1 MLAILEPTRVLA
13 ITADDV
19 LSLNG
24 LLVGVGCVVGFIVV
38 RWLGIWLWEALQQ
51 HPALVEYRFERKVD
65 KLVTEG
71 KFKEAGSEY
80 LRAGKS
86 DKATTLFLRGGQL
99 REVARI
105 LEQQGRLAEAAEH
118 YEKVGDIEKAGTLYA
133 EAGELQRA
141 ERALMAVSK
150 PLVVAEMYE
159 RKGHLLKA
167 AELYDNTRF
176 FTKAGDCYERA
187 GEHLRA
193 AICFQRGSLTH
204 VKRELGTGVGE
215 FDEEGLR
222 LAQSAAGLFEKVG
235 KHSEAAEMYAR
246 CGMHERAA
254 ISYAAAGMTEK
265 AAEIYDKA
273 GRAEDAAGLFEKMGQ
288 PRRAASIRA
297 EVARKEGRR
306 EDAARLYEGAGDW
319 TRAAEEYR
327 AIGDISRAAELYE
340 KHGDV
345 NMAAELY
352 GSAGDFPRAAA
363 VLEKGGE
370 FERALRLHRQTNNL
384 EGVARV
390 SEKMER
396 FLEAAEAQAA
406 MNNEEEYVRLLQAV
420 PGTHKDRRRAC
431 TLLGKLFIERGMPS
445 VARQCLAEA
454 MEGQGVRLDNLD
466 TQYFLAVASENLKEF
481 NKAKEIYER
490 ITALRFDYKDV
501 TDRLK
506 RLSASHMDTTPLPRT
521 VEPPAAAAVGAL
533 PMLGKDRYEV
543 QETVGHGSTGHVYR
557 ALDRVL
563 ARAVALKCINS
574 KDAAPLSPS
583 GFLREA
589 QIIAGLDHE
598 NIVRIYEVAQSD
610 GNLVLVLEYVE
621 GKSLRDELVAC
632 GKLPWKRAVR
642 IGVQI
647 ARALAFAHSHQL
659 VHQDVKPSNILLGP
673 GDKVKITDFGLAK
686 RTVDRA
692 GTSVTVCGTPY
703 YMSPEQVLGK
713 PVDFRTDLYSLGGT
727 LYEMVVGHPPFTD
740 PNLFEQHLTTP
751 APSARADVAEVPD
764 ALDELIRR
772 CMAKILV
779 DRPTSADAVA
789 QQLEKMMGT

>member
-1 MLAILEPTRVLA
+1 MLAT
-13 ITADDV
+13 ITVDDV
-19 LSLNG
+19 LSING
-24 LLVGVGCVVGFIVV
+24 LLVAAGILVGFVIV
-38 RWLGIWLWEALQQ
+38 RWICIWTIEAIKK
-51 HPALVEYRFERKVD
+51 HPALVEYKFERNVD
-65 KLVTEG
+65 KLVSQG
-71 KFKEAGSEY
+71 KFKEAGAEY
-80 LRAGKS
+80 MRMGKTE
-86 DKATTLFLRGGQL
+86 KATTLYLRGGQI

-141 ERALMAVSK
+141 ERTLMSVSK

-159 RKGHLLKA
+159 KKGHLLKA
-167 AELYDNTRF
+167 AELYENTRF

-193 AICFQRGSLTH
+193 AVCFQKGSLTH
-204 VKRELGTGVGE
+204 VKREMGTGVGE

-222 LAQSAAGLFEKVG
+222 LAQSAAGLFEKIG
-235 KHSEAAEMYAR
+235 KHTEAAEMYAR

-254 ISYAAAGMTEK
+254 VSYATAGMTEK
-265 AAEIYDKA
+265 AAEIYDRA
-273 GRAEDAAGLFEKMGQ
+273 GRSEDAAVLFDQMGQ
-288 PRRAASIRA
+288 PRRAATIRA

-306 EDAARLYEGAGDW
+306 KDAAILYENAGDW

-327 AIGDISRAAELYE
+327 AIGEIGRAAELYE

-345 NMAAELY
+345 NMAAELF

-370 FERALRLHRQTNNL
+370 LERALRLHRQTNSL

-396 FLEAAEAQAA
+396 YLEAAEAQAA
-406 MNNEEEYVRLLQAV
+406 LNNEEEYVRLLQAV
-420 PGTHKDRRRAC
+420 PSTHKDRRRAC

-506 RLSASHMDTTPLPRT
+506 RLSASHMETTPVPRRA
-521 VEPPAAAAVGAL
+521 EPPAAAVAAL

-563 ARAVALKCINS
+563 GRTVALKCINS
-574 KDAAPLSPS
+574 KDSAPLSPN

-632 GKLPWKRAVR
+632 GRIPWRRAAR

-647 ARALAFAHSHQL
+647 AHALAFAHSHQL

-686 RTVDRA
+686 RSVDRA
-692 GTSVTVCGTPY
+692 GTSITVCGTPY

-713 PVDFRTDLYSLGGT
+713 AVDYRTDLYSLGGT
-727 LYEMVVGHPPFTD
+727 IYEMVVGHPPFTD

-751 APSARADVAEVPD
+751 APSARADVPEVPE

-772 CMAKILV
+772 CMAKVLA
-779 DRPTSADAVA
+779 DRPASADVIAL
-789 QQLEKMMGT
+789 QLEKLTGT